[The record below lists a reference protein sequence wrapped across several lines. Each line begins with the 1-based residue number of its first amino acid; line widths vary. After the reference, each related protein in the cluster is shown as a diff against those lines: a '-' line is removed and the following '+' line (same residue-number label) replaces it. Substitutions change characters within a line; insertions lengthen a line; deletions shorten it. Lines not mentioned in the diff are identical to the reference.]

1 MTKPSIVLGVS
12 AFYHDS
18 AATVVRDGHIIA
30 AAQEER
36 FSRIKHDASFPTQ
49 AILSCLDEAG
59 VTLTDVTHVT
69 FYDKPFIK
77 FERLLETYFSYAPR
91 GFRSFLAAMPIW
103 LKEKLFLKTVI
114 RRELSALS
122 QLPEK
127 SLPPLL
133 FGEHHHSHAASAFY
147 PSPFEEAAVLCMD
160 GVGEWA
166 TTSVWLG
173 KGNALVPLWEIHFP
187 HSLGLLYS
195 AFTQYAG
202 FKVNSGEYKLMGLA
216 PYGSPRYVSQIYEEL
231 IDVKPDGT
239 FRLNL
244 DYFDFPAGL
253 RMINQR
259 FCKLFGG
266 PAREPESKITQKEM
280 DIAASI
286 QVVTEEIVLQLAR
299 TIAGELGQTRLCL
312 AGGVALNCVANG
324 RLLREGPFDDIWI
337 QPASGDAGG
346 ALGAALATH
355 YEYLG
360 NHRAPSEQDP
370 MRGAYLGPSFSNDAI
385 ATALDGLKAVYSKHD
400 DDTLLPLVAREISEG
415 QVIGWFSDAMEFGP
429 RALGARSILADPR
442 STHMQ
447 TTLNLKV
454 KQRESFRP
462 FAPAVLK
469 ERAADWFELD
479 RDSPYMMLVAT
490 VADHQQTNTPAD
502 EAAFGIDLLKQ
513 IRSSIPAVTH
523 VDYSARV
530 QTVDDDTNPR
540 FHQLLT
546 EFEAITDCP
555 VLINTSFN
563 VRGEPIVHSPKDAY
577 RCFMNTGIDR
587 LVIGNYLLKK
597 EDQPSTNVLARQFE
611 LD

>member
-18 AATVVRDGHIIA
+18 AATIVRDGHIIA

-36 FSRIKHDASFPTQ
+36 FSRIKHDASFPTR

-91 GFRSFLAAMPIW
+91 GFQSFLAAMPIW

-122 QLPEK
+122 QLPQK
-127 SLPPLL
+127 ALPPLL

-166 TTSVWLG
+166 TTSVWVG
-173 KGNALVPLWEIHFP
+173 KGNTLVPQWEIHFP

-266 PAREPESKITQKEM
+266 PAREPESEITQKEM

-299 TIAGELGQTRLCL
+299 TIASELGQTHLCL

-360 NHRAPSEQDP
+360 NDRALSAQDP

-385 ATALDGLKAVYSKHD
+385 ATALDDLEAVYTKHD
-400 DDTLLPLVAREISEG
+400 DDTLLPLAAKEISEG

-442 STHMQ
+442 SPHMQ

-469 ERAADWFELD
+469 ERAADWFELESE
-479 RDSPYMMLVAT
+479 SPYMMLVAT
-490 VADHQQTNTPAD
+490 VANHQRTTTPAD
-502 EAAFGIDLLKQ
+502 QAAFGIEQLKQ
-513 IRSSIPAVTH
+513 TRSTIPAVTH

-530 QTVDDDTNPR
+530 QTVDADTNPR
-540 FHQLLT
+540 FHHLLS
-546 EFEAITDCP
+546 EFEAITGCP

-563 VRGEPIVHSPKDAY
+563 VRGEPIVYRPEDAY
-577 RCFMNTGIDR
+577 HCFMNTGIDR
-587 LVIGNYLLKK
+587 LVIGSYLLKK
-597 EDQPSTNVLARQFE
+597 EDQPSTNGLARQFE

>member
-18 AATVVRDGHIIA
+18 AATIVLDGHIIA

-36 FSRIKHDASFPTQ
+36 FSRIKHDSSFPTQ
-49 AILSCLDEAG
+49 AILYCLDEAG

-122 QLPEK
+122 QLPQK
-127 SLPPLL
+127 ALPTLL

-160 GVGEWA
+160 GVGEWT
-166 TTSVWLG
+166 TTSVWVG
-173 KGNALVPLWEIHFP
+173 KGNTLLPKWEIHFP

-216 PYGSPRYVSQIYEEL
+216 PYGTPRYTTRIYEEL

-244 DYFDFPAGL
+244 NYFDFPAGL

-266 PAREPESKITQKEM
+266 PAREPESEITQKEM

-299 TIAGELGQTRLCL
+299 TSAGELGQTRLCL

-360 NHRAPSEQDP
+360 NHRALSEQDP

-400 DDTLLPLVAREISEG
+400 DDTLLPLVAKEISEG

-442 STHMQ
+442 SPHMQ

-490 VADHQQTNTPAD
+490 VANHHRTNTPAD

-513 IRSSIPAVTH
+513 TRSTIPAVTH
-523 VDYSARV
+523 IDYSARV

-546 EFEAITDCP
+546 EFEAITGCP

-577 RCFMNTGIDR
+577 HCFMNTGIDR

-597 EDQPSTNVLARQFE
+597 EDQPSTNAMAREFE

>member
-502 EAAFGIDLLKQ
+502 EGTFGIDLLKQ
-513 IRSSIPAVTH
+513 IRSTIPAVTH

-530 QTVDDDTNPR
+530 QTVDADTNPR
-540 FHQLLT
+540 FHQLLA

>member
-513 IRSSIPAVTH
+513 IRSTIPAVTH

-530 QTVDDDTNPR
+530 QTVDADTNPR
-540 FHQLLT
+540 FHQLLA
-546 EFEAITDCP
+546 EFEAITGCP

>member
-1 MTKPSIVLGVS
+1 MTKPPIVLGVS

-59 VTLTDVTHVT
+59 VTLTAVTHVT

-563 VRGEPIVHSPKDAY
+563 VRGEPIVHSPGDAY

-587 LVIGNYLLKK
+587 LVIGNYLLRK

>member
-502 EAAFGIDLLKQ
+502 EGTFGIDLLKQ
-513 IRSSIPAVTH
+513 IRSTIPAVTH

-597 EDQPSTNVLARQFE
+597 EDQPSTNVLAHQFE

>member
-18 AATVVRDGHIIA
+18 AATIVRDGHIIA
-30 AAQEER
+30 AAHEER

-91 GFRSFLAAMPIW
+91 GFESFLAAMPIW

-502 EAAFGIDLLKQ
+502 EGAFGIDLLKQ
-513 IRSSIPAVTH
+513 IRSTIPAVTH

-530 QTVDDDTNPR
+530 QTVDADTNPR
-540 FHQLLT
+540 FHQLLA
-546 EFEAITDCP
+546 EFEAITGCP

-577 RCFMNTGIDR
+577 HCFMNTGIDR

>member
-18 AATVVRDGHIIA
+18 AATIVRDGHIIA

-49 AILSCLDEAG
+49 AILSCLDKAG

-122 QLPEK
+122 QLSQK
-127 SLPPLL
+127 ALPPLL

-173 KGNALVPLWEIHFP
+173 KGNALVPQWEIHFP

-216 PYGSPRYVSQIYEEL
+216 PYGTPRYVTRIYEEL

-259 FCKLFGG
+259 FCKLFDG
-266 PAREPESKITQKEM
+266 PAREPESEITQKEM

-286 QVVTEEIVLQLAR
+286 QAVTEEVVLKLAR
-299 TIAGELGQTRLCL
+299 TIADELGQTRLCL

-360 NHRAPSEQDP
+360 NHRALSEQDP

-385 ATALDGLKAVYSKHD
+385 ANALDDLKAVYTKLD
-400 DDTLLPLVAREISEG
+400 DDTLLPVVAKEISEG

-442 STHMQ
+442 SPRMQ

-469 ERAADWFELD
+469 ERAADWFELESE
-479 RDSPYMMLVAT
+479 SPYMMLVAT
-490 VADHQQTNTPAD
+490 VANHQRTTTLAD
-502 EAAFGIDLLKQ
+502 KAAFGIDLLKQ
-513 IRSSIPAVTH
+513 TRSTIPAVTH

-530 QTVDDDTNPR
+530 QTVDADTNLR

-546 EFEAITDCP
+546 EFEAITGCP

-563 VRGEPIVHSPKDAY
+563 VRGEPIVYRPENAY
-577 RCFMNTGIDR
+577 HCFMNTGIDR